1 MRGKE
6 GVGQTA
12 HPIAEVNQG
21 DAALPESRRR
31 AHQDVMSAVQTC
43 RVARV
48 PDHGG
53 KQLNTV
59 QDANEDGAQD
69 TELPQQSQA

>member
-1 MRGKE
+1 MSA
-6 GVGQTA
+6 GQTC
-12 HPIAEVNQG
+12 H
-21 DAALPESRRR
+21 
-31 AHQDVMSAVQTC
+31 
-43 RVARV
+43 VARV